1 MSDSSEEES
10 GTGCFMVIVLTIIGT
25 LIGGPIG
32 ALFGFGLGILLA
44 ENGDKSKTSETAVD
58 KEELTKGGL
67 PYTIAAT
74 WNGVANKEAELTIQ
88 ENRIRLE
95 SDSST
100 QTIPFS
106 SISTVQRTGKNLEF
120 DLIRKD
126 RTTISFPNEETT
138 EVVEEVIFD
147 VL

>member
-10 GTGCFMVIVLTIIGT
+10 GTGCFTVILFTIIGT

-32 ALFGFGLGILLA
+32 ALFGFGLGILIA
-44 ENGDKSKTSETAVD
+44 ENGDDNKTSETAVE
-58 KEELTKGGL
+58 KEELTDGGL
-67 PYTIAAT
+67 PYEIAAT
-74 WNGVANKEAELTIQ
+74 WNGVANEEAELTIQ

-147 VL
+147 VM

>member
-10 GTGCFMVIVLTIIGT
+10 GTGCFTVIVLTIIGT

-32 ALFGFGLGILLA
+32 ALFGFGLGILIA
-44 ENGDKSKTSETAVD
+44 ENGDDSKTSETAVD
-58 KEELTKGGL
+58 KKELTEGEL

-74 WNGVANKEAELTIQ
+74 WNGVSNEEAELTIQ

-147 VL
+147 VM